1 MKRIAAHC
9 IICALPHTNERI
21 QHLLRFLAG

>member
-1 MKRIAAHC
+1 MKRITVHC
-9 IICALPHTNERI
+9 IICALPNTKKRI